1 MKFTS
6 QTLKYIQN
14 NPIEFCRANDTTVTQ
29 LLRKIYNYSR
39 RQMNYRE
46 ELSSLERHPNYKRL
60 SNVEQQIIQQA
71 IQENRTKEKELGI
84 TSNILYEAQQ
94 NKPFNGMLETARGDN
109 HLLHIFQQTL
119 QHKQPI
125 DL

>member
-1 MKFTS
+1 MRFTS

-14 NPIEFCRANDTTVTQ
+14 NPIEFCRANDTTITR

-39 RQMNYRE
+39 QQINYRE
-46 ELSSLERHPNYKRL
+46 ELSSLERHPNYKHL
-60 SNVEQQIIQQA
+60 SNIEQQIIQQT
-71 IQENRTKEKELGI
+71 IQENKAKEKELSI
-84 TSNILYEAQQ
+84 TSQTLWEHQQ
-94 NKPFNGMLETARGDN
+94 NEPFNGMLEGIRSQN
-109 HLLHIFQQTL
+109 HKLQIFQQTL